1 MFVATVEHCSCLDP
15 WGGVGFMFVTTVKHC
30 SCVFMRNTVD
40 PDIFVAVNVCK
51 FEFNI
56 NFAAESLQF

>member
-1 MFVATVEHCSCLDP
+1 
-15 WGGVGFMFVTTVKHC
+15 
-30 SCVFMRNTVD
+30 MRNTVD

-56 NFAAESLQF
+56 NFAAESLQFWSTDPETLHAGSQYSM